1 MVYWLNVKEV
11 AELYE
16 VTERTIRK
24 KIADKNFDGNAK
36 ETSGAKNTKTYV
48 VDLYSL
54 PIDKQKKYLLDN
66 SIRVDIALNNDVS
79 SNENTVYTLG
89 ELKNMYEDKFED
101 KLDEALKKKEAVLK
115 LNDLK
120 HGEKEDGVKKICEE
134 YGYSQRAL
142 YMYKKQYEE
151 SGIPGL
157 IRKPKSDKGSFSLAD
172 EAVKF
177 IKGVYLQPIKPKKIH
192 VLKIYNEKAKE
203 MGWEETS
210 LSTISRITQSIA
222 ETEKYL
228 AFQGEKAYKAKYS
241 PCITRTYE
249 DLLINEIWVGDG
261 HTLAI
266 WTPESGKTQRYTMS
280 AWMDMRSRAI
290 VGWCIA
296 KNSNSTVIAA
306 ALRSGILGAGTL
318 KGGMPGTCYMDNGLD
333 YKSGFLNAET
343 KEEFFN
349 TYDGVFKSFDI
360 NTRFAI
366 PYNAK
371 AKPIERFFQTFSSN
385 LSRYVPGFC
394 GESIG
399 ERPHNLEKDDIL
411 IRDIGIENIAKIID
425 GYMDFYN
432 HDSHGALGNKSPAQV
447 MSEVDYYRND
457 MPTAEEL
464 DMFMAKADIR
474 EISGSGIKKFGKWYW
489 NDDIIPFIGKKCV
502 IRYDLN
508 DIGELYVYVEGRL
521 VCKVQNKELLSMKAT
536 EDDIK
541 KWQKLKAK
549 ALSATRE
556 AVKSY
561 GVKEDD
567 VRRMMLSNYV
577 DNDVLDVLFTPKQNK
592 KSLEDAKVIRLNERT
607 KKGFEKQENKK
618 NESDGAID
626 KRFMSAGEEIFKKA
640 IGK

>member
-1 MVYWLNVKEV
+1 MACWISVKDA
-11 AELYE
+11 AELYG
-16 VTERTIRK
+16 VTERTVRRK
-24 KIADKNFDGNAK
+24 LDEFTVKEIIGSKNQ
-36 ETSGAKNTKTYV
+36 KTYMI
-48 VDLYSL
+48 DLYSL
-54 PIDKQKKYLLDN
+54 PVDKQKQYLL
-66 SIRVDIALNNDVS
+66 SHSVCTK
-79 SNENTVYTLG
+79 NESCNKIEHVESYTLG
-89 ELKNMYEDKFED
+89 ELKEMYEDKFED
-101 KLDEALKKKEAVLK
+101 KLDEALQKKEAVLK
-115 LNDLK
+115 LCNLK
-120 HGEKEDGVKKICEE
+120 HGEKEDGVKAICEE

-151 SGIPGL
+151 SGITGL
-157 IRKPKSDKGSFSLAD
+157 IRKPKSDKGSFSLPD

-177 IKGVYLQPIKPKKIH
+177 IKGVYLQPIRPKKQH
-192 VLKIYNEKAKE
+192 VLKIYNEKAKN

-210 LSTISRITQSIA
+210 LSTISRITNSIA
-222 ETEKYL
+222 DTEKYL
-228 AFQGEKAYKAKYS
+228 AFSGEKAYKAKYS
-241 PCITRTYE
+241 PCITRTYD

-266 WTPESGKTQRYTMS
+266 WTPENSKTQRYTFS
-280 AWMDMRSRAI
+280 AWMDMRSRGL
-290 VGWCIA
+290 VGWCVA
-296 KNSNSTVIAA
+296 KHSNSSVIAA
-306 ALRSGILGAGTL
+306 ALRSGILGTGNL

-394 GESIG
+394 GESID
-399 ERPHNLEKDDIL
+399 ERPHNLNKSDIL
-411 IRDIGIENIAKIID
+411 IKGADIETVVKVIE
-425 GYMDFYN
+425 GYINYYN
-432 HDSHGALGNKSPAQV
+432 NSPHSALNGKTPVQV
-447 MSEVDYYRND
+447 MNETDTFRKD
-457 MPTAEEL
+457 MPMVEEL
-464 DMFMAKADIR
+464 DMFMAKADVR
-474 EISGSGIKKFGKWYW
+474 EITGSGISKFNKWYW
-489 NDDIIPFIGKKCV
+489 NDDIIPYIGRKCV

-508 DIGELYVYVEGRL
+508 NIGELYVYVEGKL

-549 ALSATRE
+549 ALSATRD

-567 VRRMMLSNYV
+567 VRKMMLSNYV
-577 DNDVLDVLFTPKQNK
+577 DNDVLEVLFTPKENK
-592 KSLEDAKVIRLNERT
+592 QAIEEAKVIRLNERS
-607 KKGFEKQENKK
+607 KKGFEKQQIDL
-618 NESDGAID
+618 ESNGAID
-626 KRFMSAGEEIFKKA
+626 KRFIEAGEEVFRKA